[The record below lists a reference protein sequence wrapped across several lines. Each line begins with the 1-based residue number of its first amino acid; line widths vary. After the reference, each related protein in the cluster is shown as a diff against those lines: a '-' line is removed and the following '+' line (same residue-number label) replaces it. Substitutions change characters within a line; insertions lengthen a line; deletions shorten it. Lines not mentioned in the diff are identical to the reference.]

1 MESFN
6 FYRQDLTSTIRK
18 VAQFLDKEMN
28 DDQVAKLCDYL
39 SIQNF
44 RNNPAVNQHELRE
57 IRIMNANEPS
67 FVRNG
72 KSSMDGWQ
80 KEYTPEIRKRVEA
93 WIEKNLYDTTLR
105 FPQ

>member
-1 MESFN
+1 M
-6 FYRQDLTSTIRK
+6 T
-18 VAQFLDKEMN
+18 
-28 DDQVAKLCDYL
+28 DDDIAKLCDYL

-57 IRIMNANEPS
+57 IRILNSNEPA

-80 KEYTPEIRKRVEA
+80 REYTPEIRKRVEA
-93 WIEKNLYDTTLR
+93 WIEKNLADTTLR